1 MDSQLLSCEG
11 SLLIYIYINIRCD
24 CISLSRGFLL
34 FSVGGSRRNFLWTIS
49 ETWLSW
55 EEHLFF
61 FASFLCE
68 ENTNNL
74 QPRICGR
81 SAVWCRAMPS
91 ERENHFSSRLTCN
104 LSFLS
109 SFHCVFLS
117 RLFCQSVC
125 GLYFVFSPSPWYFVL
140 SSFESNFVLWF
151 FFYDFKAWGFY
162 KPDKRILCEMCCT
175 ESFGLNRKLSDV
187 IGRPGLFYVILNLNW
202 YFYYASAAL
211 WASVLCTIS
220 RPASPEQKTLLHWHP
235 MATRAGRLYIE
246 YSWYFCTQLFECA
259 FLSLTSLMVVLQ
271 YQNQDLCLIHIHE
284 SLQTVFFNESP

>member
-1 MDSQLLSCEG
+1 MIVYLWAEASCSSRWAEAGAIFCGQSVKRDFHEKSTFFSLLLSSVRKTRITCSPE
-11 SLLIYIYINIRCD
+11 
-24 CISLSRGFLL
+24 
-34 FSVGGSRRNFLWTIS
+34 SVGGVPCDAGPCRANEKTTFLHVSPVIY
-49 ETWLSW
+49 
-55 EEHLFF
+55 LFF
-61 FASFLCE
+61 HPFIVYSFPVSSAKAFAVFILFSLPARDILFYLVSSPILC
-68 ENTNNL
+68 
-74 QPRICGR
+74 
-81 SAVWCRAMPS
+81 
-91 ERENHFSSRLTCN
+91 
-104 LSFLS
+104 
-109 SFHCVFLS
+109 
-117 RLFCQSVC
+117 
-125 GLYFVFSPSPWYFVL
+125 YD
-140 SSFESNFVLWF
+140 F

-187 IGRPGLFYVILNLNW
+187 ISRAGLFYVILNLNW

-271 YQNQDLCLIHIHE
+271 YQNQDLCLIHFHE